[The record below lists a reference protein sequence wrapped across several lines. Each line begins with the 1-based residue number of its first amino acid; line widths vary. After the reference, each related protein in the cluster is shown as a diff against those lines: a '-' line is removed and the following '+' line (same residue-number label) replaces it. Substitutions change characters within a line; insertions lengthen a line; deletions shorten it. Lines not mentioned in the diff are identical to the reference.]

1 MVNRVDQKKTTIKE
15 IIKDGR
21 DKYIHSIRREFDNL
35 FKAITKDSIDDC
47 ITVYSNLIIRTNQF
61 NTFISLLRND
71 LLKSARFLEKESE
84 DEQNSL
90 D

>member
-1 MVNRVDQKKTTIKE
+1 MVNRADPKKSTTNE

-21 DKYIHSIRREFDNL
+21 DKYIQSIRKEFDNL
-35 FKAITKDSIDDC
+35 FKAIAKDSVDGC

-71 LLKSARFLEKESE
+71 LIKHINFSEKESD
-84 DEQNSL
+84 DEQDSV